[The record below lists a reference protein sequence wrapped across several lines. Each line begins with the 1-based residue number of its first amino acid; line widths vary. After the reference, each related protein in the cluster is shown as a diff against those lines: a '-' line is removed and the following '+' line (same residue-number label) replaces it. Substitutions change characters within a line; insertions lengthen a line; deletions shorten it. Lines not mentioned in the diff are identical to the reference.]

1 MSDIRNELLP
11 KGRSLYSPREIIRS
25 TLVFLVVLGLVA
37 VLNLLIHEFG
47 HCITIDR
54 VGGECEGVYVY
65 PGVKI
70 WPLSE
75 WADEYPGTWSNYVG
89 LALYAR
95 PAPTEYM
102 DGLVSLMG
110 SGSTAI
116 ASFLALVGLYIF
128 RPRGGVRTLLLAQSV
143 MFIDLLTYTIL
154 PRWFGLPHFFF
165 IGGTDPEPLEG
176 AIQMGIPESTF
187 IAAVL
192 IFSLLM
198 SVGSLRYARRK
209 N

>member
-11 KGRSLYSPREIIRS
+11 KGRSLYSPREMIRS
-25 TLVFLVVLGLVA
+25 TLVFLIVLGLVA

-47 HCITIDR
+47 HCITLDK
-54 VGGECEGVYVY
+54 VGGKCEGVYVY

-75 WADEYPGTWSNYVG
+75 WADEYPRTWRGWVG
-89 LALYAR
+89 LAN
-95 PAPTEYM
+95 PAQSAPSESV

-116 ASFLALVGLYIF
+116 VSFVALLGLYAF
-128 RPRGGVRTLLLAQSV
+128 RPKRGMRTLLLAQSV

-165 IGGTDPEPLEG
+165 IGGTSPEPLDG
-176 AIQMGIPESTF
+176 AVQMGISESTF

-198 SVGSLRYARRK
+198 TMGVIRYVSRK
-209 N
+209 R